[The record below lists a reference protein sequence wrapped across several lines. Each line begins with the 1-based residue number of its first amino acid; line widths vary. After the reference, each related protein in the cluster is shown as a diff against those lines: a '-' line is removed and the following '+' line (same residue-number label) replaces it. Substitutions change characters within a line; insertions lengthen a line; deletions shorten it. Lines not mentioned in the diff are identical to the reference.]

1 MAAEQ
6 RGAFREAPDV
16 FFVLFKGCLFKEKLF
31 RRCQNEEIHDS
42 IFFFPSTKGFVGSK
56 GEIAAY
62 MLILFFAVKVG
73 R

>member
-1 MAAEQ
+1 MFSLCFLK
-6 RGAFREAPDV
+6 GASLKKNYSGDA
-16 FFVLFKGCLFKEKLF
+16 KMKKSTT
-31 RRCQNEEIHDS
+31 Q
-42 IFFFPSTKGFVGSK
+42 FFFPSTKGFVGSK